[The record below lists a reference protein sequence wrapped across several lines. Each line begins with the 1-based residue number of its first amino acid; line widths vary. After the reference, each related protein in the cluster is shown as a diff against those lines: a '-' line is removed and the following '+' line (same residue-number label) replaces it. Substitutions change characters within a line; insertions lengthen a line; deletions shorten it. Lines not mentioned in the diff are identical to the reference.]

1 MATIGLLKPLVR
13 KWLSLIRAIA
23 LAAIACAASAA
34 HANASPTGPELRAA
48 VIVAIL
54 RFTSWQTDAAKSDN
68 SQVRLCAI
76 GEPHSFPYLLPT
88 SGIQKV
94 AGHTLVVN
102 EVQIDEVATK
112 LCDALVIGS
121 KVHYREFSELL
132 AQADAQS
139 LLTICDGC
147 RTANAAGT
155 IIQLD
160 LHKRRVKFE
169 VNLARA
175 RASGVKLDAQL
186 LELASVVRE

>member
-1 MATIGLLKPLVR
+1 MATIGLRKPLAR
-13 KWLSLIRAIA
+13 KWLSLTYVIA
-23 LAAIACAASAA
+23 WVTIACAMSAA
-34 HANASPTGPELRAA
+34 QASGAPTGPELRAA

-54 RFTSWQTDAAKSDN
+54 RFTSWPSVVAESDT
-68 SQVRLCAI
+68 SYVRLCAV
-76 GEPHSFPYLLPT
+76 GEPHSSSYLLPA
-88 SGIQKV
+88 SGVQKV
-94 AGHTLVVN
+94 AGHMLVVD
-102 EVQIDEVATK
+102 EVQADEVATK
-112 LCDALVIGS
+112 PCNALVIGS
-121 KVHYREFSELL
+121 KVNHREFSELL

-147 RTANAAGT
+147 RSANAAGT

-186 LELASVVRE
+186 LELASVVRK